1 MMRLVSSRT
10 LLSGFMLLFTLTA
23 FAIPAQKRW
32 LTVRQPDGTRLM
44 VSMTGDEW
52 LHYTATAD
60 GVPVVRQPDDSYCYA
75 SVRGDQ
81 LVSTGI
87 VAHEASQ
94 RAASELEHIAS
105 GASTMQLRQHRA
117 QRGRAS
123 SPALAKK
130 SMAARR
136 ATYRGTHH
144 VPVVLAYFP
153 DRAFATDTASTRS
166 FYNSMLN
173 QPGFS
178 QCGAPGSASD
188 YFNDMSR
195 GQFKLVFDVIGPVK
209 VSKASTYYGGPSVY
223 FGGTD
228 HVGEFIAE
236 AVTKADSL
244 YKPDWSRYDWD
255 GDGELEQVFVLYAGY
270 GQATGGDTG
279 LLWPCKWTLDEAK
292 VNDDGPGGF
301 SLGGTYINT
310 FACGNELYGNS
321 GKTYMG
327 MGVFCHEFSHC
338 LGLPDMYDTAY
349 GATPTMGNWDLMA
362 HGSYN
367 GPQGIGWCPAG
378 WTSYERAQAGWLDV
392 KELQPGDSVRGM
404 TSLDEGG
411 EAYAIYNDDQR
422 NEYYLLEN
430 HKHVGWDAYTP
441 EQGLLIV
448 HVDYDSTLFA
458 NNIVNTTGTFTTA
471 EGYDGNFTN
480 DHARMVPFSKLR
492 SLENET
498 YYYTFPMEG
507 KRFRLDSLT
516 DLSRPAATVYNAHPD
531 GTLLMHKPV
540 MNIAKDDEGNI
551 DFDFMPA
558 GGNPAGIV
566 QPRTSAPEPARVTVY
581 TVEGRQ
587 VGTYDSIDGLRA
599 LPRGLYIVEQG
610 NAAVKKI
617 VR

>member
-1 MMRLVSSRT
+1 MKKMTSGNNSRWSVCANYVALLALATTILFASLPAWATWTVTVDGSTPEVSDGHWTIKLNNKKSAAFVSTDGATT
-10 LLSGFMLLFTLTA
+10 LLDMTTLNADLAAEGKTYRCTEIAGSGFRGQNVAVLKTGLTELRLPDEVTSIGQDSFHGCSALTSVML
-23 FAIPAQKRW
+23 
-32 LTVRQPDGTRLM
+32 GT
-44 VSMTGDEW
+44 GFNKF
-52 LHYTATAD
+52 
-60 GVPVVRQPDDSYCYA
+60 
-75 SVRGDQ
+75 
-81 LVSTGI
+81 
-87 VAHEASQ
+87 
-94 RAASELEHIAS
+94 
-105 GASTMQLRQHRA
+105 ASTH
-117 QRGRAS
+117 
-123 SPALAKK
+123 
-130 SMAARR
+130 
-136 ATYRGTHH
+136 
-144 VPVVLAYFP
+144 
-153 DRAFATDTASTRS
+153 
-166 FYNSMLN
+166 
-173 QPGFS
+173 GFS

-392 KELQPGDSVRGM
+392 KELQPGGSVRGM

-448 HVDYDSTLFA
+448 HIDYDSTLFA

-480 DHARMVPFSKLR
+480 DHARM
-492 SLENET
+492 
-498 YYYTFPMEG
+498 
-507 KRFRLDSLT
+507 
-516 DLSRPAATVYNAHPD
+516 
-531 GTLLMHKPV
+531 
-540 MNIAKDDEGNI
+540 
-551 DFDFMPA
+551 
-558 GGNPAGIV
+558 
-566 QPRTSAPEPARVTVY
+566 Q
-581 TVEGRQ
+581 
-587 VGTYDSIDGLRA
+587 A
-599 LPRGLYIVEQG
+599 LQ
-610 NAAVKKI
+610 A
-617 VR
+617 